1 MSECI
6 DYTDR
11 AYWGGL
17 IKMSLSKFFILG
29 VLQRQE
35 LHGYGI
41 ARAVERTTRGCC
53 APTAGALYPVLR
65 EFEAGG
71 YLTAREES
79 QGGRKRKVYTVT
91 DKGRQAFAVAL
102 EAWRDVGAC
111 LEQA

>member
-1 MSECI
+1 MNDAI

-29 VLQRQE
+29 VLQRRA
-35 LHGYGI
+35 LHGYAI
-41 ARAVERTTRGCC
+41 ARAVEQSTRGCC

-71 YLTAREES
+71 YLTAQVERDGNR
-79 QGGRKRKVYTVT
+79 QRKVYTVT
-91 DKGRQAFAVAL
+91 DKGRLAFAVAL
-102 EAWRDVGAC
+102 DAWREVGAC
-111 LEQA
+111 LERT